1 MQPDQLI
8 AELLARG
15 DMNDETVVD
24 LNRMLEAY
32 KAGTLD
38 PDDESYV
45 RALHGRILN
54 LAPDSDPSESPTAS
68 PARLD
73 GLTIEEWRDRALKAE
88 SELAQIEDAARNG

>member
-32 KAGTLD
+32 KAGKLD
-38 PDDESYV
+38 PDDESYL

-54 LAPDSDPSESPTAS
+54 LAPEPEEAA
-68 PARLD
+68 PAAPLRLD

>member
-15 DMNDETVVD
+15 DMNDETTLD
-24 LNRMLEAY
+24 LNRMLEDY
-32 KAGTLD
+32 RAGKLD
-38 PDDESYV
+38 PDDESYL

-54 LAPDSDPSESPTAS
+54 LAPEPVEMAPAS
-68 PARLD
+68 LTRLD

-88 SELAQIEDAARNG
+88 SELAQIEDAARGG

>member
-32 KAGTLD
+32 RAGTLD
-38 PDDESYV
+38 PDDESYL
-45 RALHGRILN
+45 RALHGRIFN
-54 LAPDSDPSESPTAS
+54 VAPESQPTDSPGAGLV
-68 PARLD
+68 RLD

-88 SELAQIEDAARNG
+88 GELAQIEDAARNG